1 MEMTAVTLERSC
13 CIRGY
18 HVYCNI
24 WDPKI
29 SEELLCDHKLDEF
42 AIAMIKDGIVIG
54 H

>member
-1 MEMTAVTLERSC
+1 MTAVALERSC
-13 CIRGY
+13 CICGY

-24 WDPKI
+24 WDSKI

-42 AIAMIKDGIVIG
+42 AIAMIKNGIVID